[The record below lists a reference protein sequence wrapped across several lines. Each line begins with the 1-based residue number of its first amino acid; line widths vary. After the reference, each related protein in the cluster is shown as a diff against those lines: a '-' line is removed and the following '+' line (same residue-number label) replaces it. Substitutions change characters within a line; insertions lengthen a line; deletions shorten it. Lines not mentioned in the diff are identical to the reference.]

1 MSSFGTLTC
10 FKAIKIDQDQSPN
23 LQRSGVATLIEHG
36 FNMVIYMGKYGK
48 IWENMGKYWIV
59 MVNTG

>member
-36 FNMVIYMGKYGK
+36 FNMVIYMGKYG
-48 IWENMGKYWIV
+48 IV